1 MTTLQVMPQSLKEFI
16 DRIVN
21 EELKTRPNNL
31 TFKVTEDSE
40 GDENRGWRV
49 DKLEALIDGV
59 AVGYLKMSW
68 IPKERFEREYPNLL
82 QYLAKIN
89 GKSKFLP
96 QYSPYDMNT
105 QTGRI
110 KAMLDDA
117 DWKERDSKNPRLD
130 TMTPAEART
139 LEKRLLT
146 RYASKYK
153 EFLKFKSHWVDKP
166 LVDYIRVKNEFQR
179 QGIAIAMYEEGAKH
193 LATMGLR
200 LYASSN
206 QQPGAKAAW
215 EWLKLHAS
223 GNIGIDNGR
232 MFLSFL

>member
-1 MTTLQVMPQSLKEFI
+1 MPQSLKEFI
-16 DRIVN
+16 DRVVN
-21 EELKTRPNNL
+21 EELKARPNNL
-31 TFKVTEDSE
+31 TFKITEDSE

-49 DKLEALIDGV
+49 DKLEALIDGDV
-59 AVGYLKMSW
+59 VGYLKMSW
-68 IPKERFEREYPNLL
+68 IPKERFEREYPDLL

-89 GKSKFLP
+89 GKNKFLP
-96 QYSPYDMNT
+96 RYSPYDMNT
-105 QTGRI
+105 QIGRI
-110 KAMLDDA
+110 KAMFDDA
-117 DWKERDSKNPRLD
+117 DWKEMDSKNPRLD
-130 TMTPAEART
+130 TMTPAEAKV

-146 RYASKYK
+146 RYASKYR
-153 EFLKFKSHWVDKP
+153 EFMKFRSHWVDKP

-179 QGIAIAMYEEGAKH
+179 QGIAIAMYEEAAKH
-193 LATMGLR
+193 LATMGLK

-215 EWLKLHAS
+215 EWLQTHAA